1 MNTTKMLPPY
11 LIALNDLRTKS
22 GMTYREI
29 ADALNYT
36 SDKPISRIFTGEAK
50 KPDFL
55 LVSQIIHVLGGSV
68 SEILGEGGAYIV
80 SQDVVTLQTQHD
92 ELKAENTRLLE
103 ENKLLQAKN
112 TELTDE
118 LLNVVNYFITNTKKS
133 Q

>member
-29 ADALNYT
+29 ADELNYT

-80 SQDVVTLQTQHD
+80 SQDVVTLQLENE
-92 ELKAENTRLLE
+92 ELKGACAKLLAENEALKT
-103 ENKLLQAKN
+103 KN
-112 TELTDE
+112 AALTDE
-118 LLNVVNYFITNTKKS
+118 LLDVVKYFTKAKE
-133 Q
+133 

>member
-68 SEILGEGGAYIV
+68 SHILGEGGAYIV
-80 SQDVVTLQTQHD
+80 DKDVAALQAENEELKITCAKLLAENETLKTKNDALIDELRDVVKYFT
-92 ELKAENTRLLE
+92 KAKEKE
-103 ENKLLQAKN
+103 
-112 TELTDE
+112 
-118 LLNVVNYFITNTKKS
+118 
-133 Q
+133 